1 MRTIMNNNTLD
12 FIGLSMLGMMNDPV
26 IRKMVGA
33 EILTNNTKKDDVIGV
48 ALMAKPDYNNTV
60 FNRSI

>member
-1 MRTIMNNNTLD
+1 MNNNTLD

-33 EILTNNTKKDDVIGV
+33 EILTNNIKKDDVIGL
-48 ALMAKPDYNNTV
+48 ALMAKSDYNNTV

>member
-1 MRTIMNNNTLD
+1 MNNNSLD

-26 IRKMVGA
+26 IRKMIGA
-33 EILTNNTKKDDVIGV
+33 EILTNDTKKDDVIGL
-48 ALMAKPDYNNTV
+48 ALMAKNDYNNTV

>member
-1 MRTIMNNNTLD
+1 MNNNTLD

-48 ALMAKPDYNNTV
+48 ALMTKTDYNNTV